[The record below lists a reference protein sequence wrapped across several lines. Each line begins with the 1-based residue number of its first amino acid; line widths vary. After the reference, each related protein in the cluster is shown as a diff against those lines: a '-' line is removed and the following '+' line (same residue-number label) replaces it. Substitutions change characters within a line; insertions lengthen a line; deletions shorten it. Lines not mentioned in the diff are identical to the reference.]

1 MFFSTS
7 PSPSFFF
14 PSIHPQNCS
23 KSIGDADFILPLRM
37 KALLLLGLSRILQK
51 KAQLLVADC
60 LRIQSAIGDV
70 MSIHTNDL
78 PRDAM
83 IANDQQITL
92 LSAPGA
98 RSLVDV
104 DMSVDQGDVV
114 DRWIEAVRLVLFRLM
129 ARTSRKISSTATR

>member
-1 MFFSTS
+1 MCGSRPSLRTRCRSAFFSTF
-7 PSPSFFF
+7 PSPFLFLTF
-14 PSIHPQNCS
+14 PHPQNCS
-23 KSIGDADFILPLRM
+23 KSIADPDFILPLRM

-60 LRIQSAIGDV
+60 LRIQNAIGDV

-104 DMSVDQGDVV
+104 DMSVDQGDIV
-114 DRWIEAVRLVLFRLM
+114 DKWIEAVRF
-129 ARTSRKISSTATR
+129 SHSC

>member
-1 MFFSTS
+1 
-7 PSPSFFF
+7 
-14 PSIHPQNCS
+14 
-23 KSIGDADFILPLRM
+23 M
-37 KALLLLGLSRILQK
+37 KALLLFGLSRILQK

-60 LRIQSAIGDV
+60 LRIQNAIGDV

-98 RSLVDV
+98 RSLVD
-104 DMSVDQGDVV
+104 MSVDQGDIV
-114 DRWIEAVRLVLFRLM
+114 DKWIEAVRF
-129 ARTSRKISSTATR
+129 SGSC

>member
-1 MFFSTS
+1 
-7 PSPSFFF
+7 
-14 PSIHPQNCS
+14 
-23 KSIGDADFILPLRM
+23 M

-60 LRIQSAIGDV
+60 LRIQNAIGDV

-92 LSAPGA
+92 PVSYTHLTLPT
-98 RSLVDV
+98 
-104 DMSVDQGDVV
+104 
-114 DRWIEAVRLVLFRLM
+114 IPAV
-129 ARTSRKISSTATR
+129 

>member
-1 MFFSTS
+1 
-7 PSPSFFF
+7 
-14 PSIHPQNCS
+14 
-23 KSIGDADFILPLRM
+23 M
-37 KALLLLGLSRILQK
+37 KALLLLGLSRVLQK

-60 LRIQSAIGDV
+60 LRIQNAIGDV

-104 DMSVDQGDVV
+104 DMSVDQGDMV
-114 DRWIEAVRLVLFRLM
+114 DKWIEAVRFYRFLLIC
-129 ARTSRKISSTATR
+129 RTSRKISFTETQ